1 MLLFRTLHN
10 STNLFIRAITED
22 VALIVFASPLFI
34 SVKLFLKIKFKTKKN

>member
-22 VALIVFASPLFI
+22 VALIVFACPSFYI
-34 SVKLFLKIKFKTKKN
+34 SKIIFENQV